1 MQKNTI
7 KHVKE
12 INKTVQD
19 LKVKIEAIKK
29 TQTEEILE
37 AEKLVKTAEK
47 NRWSKHEH
55 NNKGDGREKLMYK
68 YTVEEINT
76 SVKKC

>member
-29 TQTEEILE
+29 TQTGEILE

-47 NRWSKHEH
+47 NR
-55 NNKGDGREKLMYK
+55 
-68 YTVEEINT
+68 
-76 SVKKC
+76 